1 MAVALFGVVAV
12 AVAVV
17 VAVFV
22 PVVAVVKTYKDSK
35 QF

>member
-1 MAVALFGVVAV
+1 MLPVV

-22 PVVAVVKTYKDSK
+22 VTKPTPVSHAVYEGGRTVWLV
-35 QF
+35 